1 MADPEM
7 ADAPPFDAAAADAQ
21 RQTASERLLARLQ
34 ARQAAQ
40 RAVNPREY
48 AQRYVRE
55 QESLITELLGSG
67 ASFDEVLAELSL
79 TFAAIPKADLRHAL
93 GQLRE
98 RQRQRLRSREAPK
111 PAPQSITSAAAKTS
125 VSVAPHVST
134 LPDLPAWADG
144 SDQRADESDAD
155 YRLRKQFEGPP
166 EARRP
171 FIGEDKL

>member
-40 RAVNPREY
+40 RAVSPREY

-98 RQRQRLRSREAPK
+98 RQRQRLRSREVPK
-111 PAPQSITSAAAKTS
+111 PAPQSATP
-125 VSVAPHVST
+125 VSVTTAAQRVST

-166 EARRP
+166 EARRA